1 MIINANLKFLIKVPI
16 PKLKSGLYKYEI
28 DIANLK
34 KFFKSALWLYFKIK
48 FFWISSTGFVFS
60 RIHKTSFYT

>member
-1 MIINANLKFLIKVPI
+1 MLFFGNVMIINANLKFLIKVPI

-34 KFFKSALWLYFKIK
+34 KFFKSAL
-48 FFWISSTGFVFS
+48 
-60 RIHKTSFYT
+60 